1 MIDKR
6 IYKRINQII
15 STVLTVLFFLL
26 AMILYSACRWVKM
39 TFNVGLSAIINTIFS
54 SLKGTGSGIVSSAVE
69 YCLPY
74 VFVALLISLD
84 VCIWNNRENTGKKQ
98 KVLTVLLPLAGF
110 LSVVGAVFYVQ
121 SSYDMIGYLTNKNQ
135 ETSLYAQNY
144 VDPRSVLPHDLD
156 ETNEDMTRYS
166 LLMKTITVTEDGDR

>member
-1 MIDKR
+1 
-6 IYKRINQII
+6 
-15 STVLTVLFFLL
+15 
-26 AMILYSACRWVKM
+26 M
-39 TFNVGLSAIINTIFS
+39 TFNVGLSAIINAIFS
-54 SLKGTGSGIVSSAVE
+54 SLKGTGSGIVSSAVT

-135 ETSLYAQNY
+135 ETSLCAQNY
-144 VDPRSVLPHDLD
+144 IDPRSVLPHDLD
-156 ETNEDMTRYS
+156 ETSEDMTRYS